1 MSKENTKLSGAEK
14 AAILLMNLG
23 EDLASEVF
31 RFMTTEEMHKV
42 GGTIIK
48 KESVPLHVGRQ
59 VVGEFIDTVNSGD
72 MAVEGLE
79 FAKNLITK
87 ALGPEKA
94 KAVVD
99 QLTRDTRKGGI
110 ESLKWMDPDLVA
122 NLIKSE
128 HPQIIALILT
138 HFDPERAAQVLL
150 NIADE
155 RVRGEVM
162 LRIAT
167 LKTIPIS
174 AVKDLELMLN
184 EHMLNADS
192 SQGNNVEGVKVAAE
206 IMNHIEFFVG
216 SKSDN
221 SIMDIIEKISPDIA
235 IKIQEKM
242 FVFADIIEIDD
253 RGVQQIIKEVSS
265 EILTIA
271 LKGADDALKD
281 KFLKN
286 MSERA
291 AELLK
296 EDMEAK
302 GPVKLSDVEKAQ
314 QEVIKVVRGLEQ
326 EGKIVRRGGD
336 VVF

>member
-1 MSKENTKLSGAEK
+1 MAKENVNKLSGTEK
-14 AAILLMNLG
+14 AAILLMHLG
-23 EDLASEVF
+23 EDLAGEVCK
-31 RFMTTEEMHKV
+31 FMTPDEMQKV
-42 GGTIIK
+42 GGTIVK
-48 KESVPLHVGRQ
+48 KDTVPVHVGKQ
-59 VVGEFIDTVNSGD
+59 VLGELVDAVNRGEIT
-72 MAVEGLE
+72 VEGMK

-94 KAVVD
+94 KPVVEG
-99 QLTRDTRKGGI
+99 LTRETQKGGI
-110 ESLKWMDPDLVA
+110 ESLKWMDPALVA
-122 NLIKSE
+122 NLIRSE

-138 HFDPERAAQVLL
+138 HFDPDRAAQTLM

-184 EHMLNADS
+184 EHMLNAGGS
-192 SQGNNVEGVKVAAE
+192 EGRTVEGVKVAAE
-206 IMNHIEFFVG
+206 IMNHLELKG

-253 RGVQQIIKEVSS
+253 RGMQQIIKEVSS
-265 EILTIA
+265 DVLIVA
-271 LKGADDALKD
+271 LKGAEDALKE

-291 AELLK
+291 AELMK

-302 GPVKLSDVEKAQ
+302 GPVKLSDVERAQ
-314 QEVIKVVRGLEQ
+314 QEVIKVVRRLEQ
-326 EGKIVRRGGD
+326 EGKIVKRGGD